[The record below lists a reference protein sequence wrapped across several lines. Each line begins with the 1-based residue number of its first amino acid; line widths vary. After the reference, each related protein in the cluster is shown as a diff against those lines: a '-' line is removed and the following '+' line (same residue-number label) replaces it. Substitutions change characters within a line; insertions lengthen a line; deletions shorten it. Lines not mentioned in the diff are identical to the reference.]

1 MSLRTCLKMF
11 SLIRL
16 KIPNINILDVHN
28 LINTV
33 KNTFKSVIC

>member
-1 MSLRTCLKMF
+1 MSLRTCLELF

-16 KIPNINILDVHN
+16 KIPNLNILDVHTP
-28 LINTV
+28 INTV